1 MVHEVSVREAKTHL
15 SRLLK
20 QVEDGERIVISRRGT
35 PVADLV
41 PHTQTRHARPP
52 LVPGLL
58 KGQLA
63 YNSETFDGVDP
74 ELVQA
79 MTQERGDS

>member
-1 MVHEVSVREAKTHL
+1 MTSREAKTHL

-20 QVEDGERIVISRRGT
+20 QVEDGGRVVISRGGV

-41 PHTQTRHARPP
+41 PHVRTP

-58 KGQLA
+58 KSRIVYA
-63 YNSETFDGVDP
+63 SETFDNVDP
-74 ELVQA
+74 DLVRV
-79 MTQERGDS
+79 MTEGPIDPDVS